1 MTMGGREYKS
11 YIRVEK
17 MALQRKDDLDYWIGV
32 ALEFN
37 DRIKAIPKMAR

>member
-17 MALQRKDDLDYWIGV
+17 TALQGKDDLDYWIGV

-37 DRIKAIPKMAR
+37 DRIKAIPRVAR

>member
-11 YIRVEK
+11 YIRIDK
-17 MALQRKDDLDYWIGV
+17 TALQRKDDLDYWIGV

-37 DRIKAIPKMAR
+37 DRIKTIPKLAR